1 MERIPL
7 KPTNEKERSDIMI
20 VDLTGKTAVITG
32 AGRGLGKMIA
42 EKLAEA
48 GAEVWLADIDET
60 SAGDSAK
67 QLCSQGWN
75 AHGYG
80 VNVADDSAMEAM
92 FGFVETACG
101 RVDIVVNSA
110 GIMSMKLLDEA
121 EDEEIRRVL
130 DINVLGTVHGMKY
143 GIEKM
148 KKHNF
153 GKIVNI
159 SSTAGRRGRPFQP
172 FYSMSKAAI
181 ISLTQSASISAA
193 EYNIN
198 VNAVC
203 PGIIRTAMWEDILD
217 VMSERTGIDRE
228 EWWTNNIENKIA
240 LKRPQKDV
248 DIAYAVVFF
257 CSEQA
262 SSITGQALNVCGGT
276 EFN

>member
-1 MERIPL
+1 MNI
-7 KPTNEKERSDIMI
+7 
-20 VDLTGKTAVITG
+20 DLTGKVAVITG

-42 EKLAEA
+42 LKLAEA
-48 GAEVWLADIDET
+48 GAEVWLADIDKKNAEV
-60 SAGDSAK
+60 SADEI
-67 QLCSQGWN
+67 CRQGMK

-80 VNVADDSAMEAM
+80 VDVADDAAMKIM
-92 FGFVETACG
+92 FDYVVKTS
-101 RVDIVVNSA
+101 RSVDIVVNSA
-110 GIMSMKLLDEA
+110 GIMSMELLEEA
-121 EDEEIRRVL
+121 EDKEIRRIL

-148 KKHNF
+148 KCQKS

-181 ISLTQSASISAA
+181 ISLTQSSAIA
-193 EYNIN
+193 AADYNIN
-198 VNAVC
+198 INAVC
-203 PGIIRTAMWEDILD
+203 PGIIRTAMWEEILD
-217 VMSERTGIDRE
+217 VMSERTGVDRE
-228 EWWTNNIENKIA
+228 EWWDHNIKSKIA
-240 LKRPQKDV
+240 LKRPQKDI

-262 SSITGQALNVCGGT
+262 DSITGQALNICGGT